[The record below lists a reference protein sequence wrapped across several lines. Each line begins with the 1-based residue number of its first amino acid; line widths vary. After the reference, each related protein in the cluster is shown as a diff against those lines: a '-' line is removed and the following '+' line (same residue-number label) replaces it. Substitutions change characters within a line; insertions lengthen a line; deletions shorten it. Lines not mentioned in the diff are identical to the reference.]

1 MEAVGFSEFGGP
13 EVLRLVSLPVPV
25 PGPGEVRV
33 RVVAAAVNPTDLAF
47 RSGRHRSMPEGV
59 SPPYVPGMDLAGV
72 VDVAGADVPWAPG
85 DRVMAAVS
93 PWAAG
98 GGAQAEFVVV
108 AADALARMPGQMSL
122 QAAATLPM
130 NALTVRA
137 ALDMIALRPGQV
149 LGVAAADLLTDGR
162 VQMAVF
168 VLVHGAWGGAH
179 GFRKVRGPLRAAGHE
194 VFTPSLTGIGER
206 AHLTSPQVCLTTH
219 IADVVN
225 AVWYEDLGDIV
236 LLGFSYGGFV
246 VTGAL
251 EHIGDRVRHLVY
263 LDAFVPDDGDTV
275 AGIGGAGGDYGAPEL
290 GRDWLVPP
298 HSREFDDPAE
308 AAWAD
313 ARRTPHPAGC
323 FTEPV
328 RLARPL
334 EDYPFTRTYIKATG
348 EPRPESG
355 GPFWAAADRVMA
367 SPAWR
372 YREISTNH
380 MIPSNRPA
388 ELARLLLELT

>member
-1 MEAVGFSEFGGP
+1 
-13 EVLRLVSLPVPV
+13 
-25 PGPGEVRV
+25 
-33 RVVAAAVNPTDLAF
+33 
-47 RSGRHRSMPEGV
+47 
-59 SPPYVPGMDLAGV
+59 
-72 VDVAGADVPWAPG
+72 
-85 DRVMAAVS
+85 
-93 PWAAG
+93 
-98 GGAQAEFVVV
+98 
-108 AADALARMPGQMSL
+108 
-122 QAAATLPM
+122 
-130 NALTVRA
+130 
-137 ALDMIALRPGQV
+137 
-149 LGVAAADLLTDGR
+149 
-162 VQMAVF
+162 MAVF

-219 IADVVN
+219 ITDVVN
-225 AVWYEDLGDIV
+225 AIVYEDLRDIV

-251 EHIGDRVRHLVY
+251 EYIGDRIRHLVY

-275 AGIGGAGGDYGAPEL
+275 DGIGAGRGGTGRGGAGRGVIGL
-290 GRDWLVPP
+290 GGDWLVAPL
-298 HSREFDDPAE
+298 SREFDDPDEAE
-308 AAWAD
+308 WASD
-313 ARRTPHPAGC
+313 RRTPQPVGC

-328 RLARPL
+328 RLPRPV

-355 GPFWAAADRVMA
+355 GPFWAAADRAKA

-372 YREISTNH
+372 YREIATSH
-380 MIPSNRPA
+380 MVASNQPE